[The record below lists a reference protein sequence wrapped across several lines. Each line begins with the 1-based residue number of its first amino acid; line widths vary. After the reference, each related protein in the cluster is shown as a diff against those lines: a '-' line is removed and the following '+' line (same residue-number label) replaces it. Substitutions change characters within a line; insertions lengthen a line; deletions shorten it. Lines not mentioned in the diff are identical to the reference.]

1 MTDKAASVLA
11 RLKNR
16 AKQSGKPL
24 QVHLRLFCQEEF
36 LRRLSLS
43 RYADNLIL
51 KGGMFVYTLTQFES
65 RPTKDVD
72 FLLKQLAGSVESIQ
86 NVIREILAIE
96 TGNDYI
102 WFEAEGF
109 ETISLMREYPG
120 VSFQLIGHIK
130 DTKTPFTVDLGIDDV
145 VVPGTIKRSIPVQL
159 EGFTEPVISTYSLE
173 STIAEKYEAILQRL
187 EMTSR
192 MKDFYDIYYL
202 SNMFDYDGR
211 VLQQAIWETLQK
223 RGTQYNKDSLQT
235 IGNFVGDAGMQ
246 NKWKQYLKAQKL
258 KEPEFDVVVQ
268 AMLKFLGPVWDAIV
282 REDEFFGNWQGRNA
296 EWH

>member
-86 NVIREILAIE
+86 NVIREILAID

-120 VSFQLIGHIK
+120 VSFQLM
-130 DTKTPFTVDLGIDDV
+130 IDEH
-145 VVPGTIKRSIPVQL
+145 T
-159 EGFTEPVISTYSLE
+159 
-173 STIAEKYEAILQRL
+173 A
-187 EMTSR
+187 
-192 MKDFYDIYYL
+192 
-202 SNMFDYDGR
+202 
-211 VLQQAIWETLQK
+211 
-223 RGTQYNKDSLQT
+223 
-235 IGNFVGDAGMQ
+235 
-246 NKWKQYLKAQKL
+246 
-258 KEPEFDVVVQ
+258 
-268 AMLKFLGPVWDAIV
+268 
-282 REDEFFGNWQGRNA
+282 QGRGDFLWSSGSA
-296 EWH
+296 